1 MLLKRASLTFVFLIT
16 FTLVFSYLNMN
27 YQPISAQVFEFQEDD
42 YFDVDE
48 QDRRSS
54 TNTNDNYDDSYSD
67 TNDEESANTNEDYDD
82 DSSKI

>member
-54 TNTNDNYDDSYSD
+54 TNTNYNYDY
-67 TNDEESANTNEDYDD
+67 
-82 DSSKI
+82 